1 MIKIGDLIRVKNL
14 GWCKVT
20 DIKMDQILF
29 TDVYVIV
36 DMATSNVHEVER
48 HQILDKMD

>member
-1 MIKIGDLIRVKNL
+1 MIKIGDLIKVEKL

-29 TDVYVIV
+29 TNVYRVV
-36 DMATSNVHEVER
+36 DMATSNIHQVER
-48 HQILDKMD
+48 HQILDKLD